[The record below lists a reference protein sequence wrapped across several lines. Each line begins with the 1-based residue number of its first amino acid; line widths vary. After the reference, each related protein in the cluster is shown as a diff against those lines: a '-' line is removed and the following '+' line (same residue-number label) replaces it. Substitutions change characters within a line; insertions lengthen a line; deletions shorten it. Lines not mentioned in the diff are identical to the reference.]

1 MMKCKIRIT
10 KDIEGL
16 FPHCTPKI
24 GKVYDAE
31 YIESTCK
38 QVKAPPI
45 CIVGIAGKRI
55 IIRKDE
61 FEILR
66 FVKDA

>member
-1 MMKCKIRIT
+1 MKCKIRIT
-10 KDIEGL
+10 KEIEGL
-16 FPHCTPKI
+16 YPQYTPKI
-24 GKVYDAE
+24 GKIYDAE

-45 CIVGIAGKRI
+45 CVVWISGKRI

-61 FEILR
+61 FEIVGG
-66 FVKDA
+66 VKDG